1 MLPQINRILNKYWGE
16 LFFFIYF
23 LLASLFYKERTL
35 FLDNAFQSFLLIQ
48 DGIIEVN
55 ANRWPA
61 VINRILPY
69 LAVHLSLELKAVLY
83 FFSVNYVL
91 VHFGAFSLVKY
102 YLKDQKMSLILIAFL
117 SLPILHGFFW
127 SNSELILGIC
137 LYLVHLSALRNK
149 KILLS
154 TILSILLAW
163 VHPLILL
170 VFVFGLALEV
180 LNRNKLLKNLL
191 ITSTGFLASYLVKQ
205 FFFPNWYDRMKSQEF
220 ASNLNQYDL
229 FDFDLGMGILWNSDL
244 IILATLLISLLLL
257 CLNRSWIKVL
267 LLSLF
272 SACYLMIIDISSPG
286 ITSDLQFYHEINLYP
301 IFLASILCHL
311 NYRRESFKIPY
322 GIIMIGLSLFLCI
335 RVSVLS
341 DHYSERIKWYLGISE
356 QYDRCILDSETFKD
370 SPLIMEW
377 ASAYESLIISSLY
390 SDSKTLLI
398 SSDPEKFSTKMQ
410 SDSLLTEF
418 RKYAYKDLN
427 IKYFALENKSYSFN
441 CLD

>member
-16 LFFFIYF
+16 LFFCIY
-23 LLASLFYKERTL
+23 LILASSFYKERTL

-61 VINRILPY
+61 VINRVLPY
-69 LAVHLSLELKAVLY
+69 LAVQLSLELKAVLY
-83 FFSVNYVL
+83 LFSVNYVL
-91 VHFGAFSLVKY
+91 VHFGAFALVKY

-117 SLPILHGFFW
+117 SLPVLHGFYW

-137 LYLVHLSALRNK
+137 FYLVFLSALRNK
-149 KILLS
+149 KIVLS
-154 TILSILLAW
+154 TILAIILAW
-163 VHPLILL
+163 VHPLILM

-180 LNRNKLLKNLL
+180 LNRNKHLKNLL

-205 FFFPNWYDRMKSQEF
+205 LFFPNWYDRMKSKEF
-220 ASNLNQYDL
+220 ASHLSQYGL
-229 FDFDLGMGILWNSDL
+229 FDFDLGVGILWNSDL
-244 IILATLLISLLLL
+244 IILATLIISLLILSM
-257 CLNRSWIKVL
+257 NRSWIKVL
-267 LLSLF
+267 ILISF
-272 SACYLMIIDISSPG
+272 SVCYLLILDISSPDI
-286 ITSDLQFYHEINLYP
+286 ITDLQFYHEINLYP
-301 IFLASILCHL
+301 LFLASVLCL
-311 NYRRESFKIPY
+311 LDYKSESLKIPY
-322 GIIMIGLSLFLCI
+322 GIIMVGLSLFLCI
-335 RVSVLS
+335 RVSILS
-341 DHYSERIKWYLGISE
+341 ENYSDRIVWYKEISE
-356 QYDRCILDSETFKD
+356 QYDRCILDSASFKD

-390 SDSKTLLI
+390 SNSKTILI
-398 SSDPEKFSTKMQ
+398 TDNPGKFSSNLQ

-427 IKYFALENKSYSFN
+427 IRYFTIDNTNYSFD